1 MKSIFRQLTK
11 YCYLF
16 LFGGLAY
23 YLIEVLWRGHS
34 HMAMAVVGG
43 LCFVL
48 IGLINESLLH
58 RGMPLVSQM
67 TIAAGIITFVELVAG
82 LILNRWLG
90 LAIWDYSNLPLNLL
104 GQICPQFFGVWWMLS
119 LIGITLDD
127 YIRYWFFKEEKPEYR
142 FF

>member
-1 MKSIFRQLTK
+1 MKSTFRQLTK

-23 YLIEVLWRGHS
+23 YHIEVLWRGHS

-90 LAIWDYSNLPLNLL
+90 LAIWDYSNLPLNLW